1 LRRETLKEPSGGADT
16 LARAG
21 NASPELI
28 PDPKEACMHLPEP
41 IPPSVHDE
49 SFAGVTYHIRGE
61 LVPELQIEVGAQSV
75 MFEHH
80 VMLWKQPQVNVELRK
95 LPGAIKR
102 KIAGLD
108 FFVTRT
114 AGAGRIAF
122 SRDSA
127 GQCVPL
133 HLSAGQ
139 GLDVREHQFLAATDN
154 IEYSFERVKGIQN
167 MLLGGTGFFIDKF
180 RASDGDALV
189 WLHGHGNVFVV
200 ALDEGE
206 QLDVEAGSW
215 LYKDPTVKLEAV
227 SMGLKSGIFGGGGKL
242 TWNRFTGPGRLA
254 LQTMFIAPI
263 EGETANG
270 KTSAAATGGIAG
282 ALISGLAG
290 N

>member
-1 LRRETLKEPSGGADT
+1 
-16 LARAG
+16 
-21 NASPELI
+21 
-28 PDPKEACMHLPEP
+28 MHLPEP
-41 IPPSVHDE
+41 IPPAVSDE

-61 LVPELQIEVGAQSV
+61 LVPELQIEVGDASV

-80 VMLWKQPQVNVELRK
+80 VMLWKQPQVEVQLRK

-139 GLDVREHQFLAATDN
+139 GVDVREHQFIAATDSVD
-154 IEYSFERVKGIQN
+154 YSFERVKGIQN
-167 MLLGGTGFFIDKF
+167 MLAGGSGFFIDKF
-180 RASDGDALV
+180 RAPNEDALV

-206 QLDVEAGSW
+206 QIDVEAGSW

-227 SMGLKSGIFGGGGKL
+227 TMGLKSGMFGGGGKL

-254 LQTMFIAPI
+254 IQTMFIAPA
-263 EGETANG
+263 EGEEASG
-270 KTSAAATGGIAG
+270 RAGAAASGGLTG
-282 ALISGLAG
+282 ALIGGLTG